1 MPEIEAPVV
10 EGPAEI
16 TPRRVLVAGA
26 TGYIGRRL
34 VSELVGQG
42 HTVRCIARTPSKLD
56 AEIWRDQVE
65 VITGDVL
72 DPTSLVDAFDG
83 MEIAYYLVH
92 SIGADADWEQRDR
105 TAAENFR
112 DAAQNAGLL
121 HLLRWSRGRRC
132 RGSLSSLG
140 KQA

>member
-1 MPEIEAPVV
+1 M
-10 EGPAEI
+10 
-16 TPRRVLVAGA
+16 
-26 TGYIGRRL
+26 
-34 VSELVGQG
+34 
-42 HTVRCIARTPSKLD
+42 RCTARTPSKLD

-92 SIGADADWEQRDR
+92 SIGADADREQRDR

-121 HLLRWSRGRRC
+121 QIIYLGGLGTTLQGVSLITWQADMMLGGSSHQDRYRPQSCVLR
-132 RGSLSSLG
+132 
-140 KQA
+140 